1 MNQLRRGL
9 TKIPKITKNIK
20 RKVRYSSIKEQP
32 KVRKIAVLPTLG
44 ITMRFNAVVLN
55 CTI

>member
-32 KVRKIAVLPTLG
+32 KVRKIAVLPTIG